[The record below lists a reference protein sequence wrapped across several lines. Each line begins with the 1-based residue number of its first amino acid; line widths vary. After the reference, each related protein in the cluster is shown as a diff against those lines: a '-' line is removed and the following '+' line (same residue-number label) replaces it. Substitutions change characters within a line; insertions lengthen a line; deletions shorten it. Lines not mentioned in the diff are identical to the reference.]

1 MAVKRPRARECETPP
16 VRIVVVGH
24 VEWVEFARVDHVPQA
39 GEIVHASETWEEA
52 AGGGAVAAVQLANL
66 GAETSLF
73 TSLADDELGARATW
87 QLAEQGVLVCDEMSD
102 QPTRRAFTHVDRAGE
117 RTITVL
123 GEKLVPRGPLADLED
138 YDAVYFVSGDVSALR
153 SA

>member
-1 MAVKRPRARECETPP
+1 
-16 VRIVVVGH
+16 
-24 VEWVEFARVDHVPQA
+24 
-39 GEIVHASETWEEA
+39 VHASETWEEA

-73 TSLADDELGARATW
+73 TSLADDELGARAAW

-153 SA
+153 SARAAPLLVATARELATLREGRVELDALVGS